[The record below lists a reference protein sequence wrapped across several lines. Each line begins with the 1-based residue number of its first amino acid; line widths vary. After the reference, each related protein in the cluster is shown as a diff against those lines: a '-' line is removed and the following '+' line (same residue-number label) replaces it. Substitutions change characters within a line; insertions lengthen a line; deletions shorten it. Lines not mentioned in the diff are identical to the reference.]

1 MGIEVSPQ
9 GIMTALI
16 VAAFAIMAYVNRDK
30 LNGLFPPNK
39 GEEKPN
45 KGEEKRPWV
54 IDLGPD
60 EAVEMI
66 PMHVLDVMKT
76 LTAINERDQLGCED
90 ELKAI
95 YAKIV
100 SRKPESPKT

>member
-1 MGIEVSPQ
+1 MGLEVSPQ
-9 GIMTALI
+9 GIMTTLILAAL
-16 VAAFAIMAYVNRDK
+16 AMMAYVNRDSFK
-30 LNGLFPPNK
+30 GLFPAK
-39 GEEKPN
+39 KV
-45 KGEEKRPWV
+45 EEKRPWV

-60 EAVEMI
+60 EKVEFI

-100 SRKPESPKT
+100 SHKPSSPEVRK